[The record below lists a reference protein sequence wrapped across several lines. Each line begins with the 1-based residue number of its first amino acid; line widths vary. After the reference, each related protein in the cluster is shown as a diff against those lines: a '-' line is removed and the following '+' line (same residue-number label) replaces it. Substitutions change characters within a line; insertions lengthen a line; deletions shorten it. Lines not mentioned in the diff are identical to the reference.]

1 MDTDKHRL
9 ICQDITGK
17 IIGCGMEVLNIL
29 GHGLLEK
36 SYENALTIEF
46 TAQGIAF
53 RQQVRF
59 PVVYKGK
66 TVGEYIPDLIVEDQ
80 VIVEVKT
87 VEHIGRHEY
96 GQLMNYLK
104 ITGLRV
110 GLLLNFHHAKMQWK
124 RIVV

>member
-1 MDTDKHRL
+1 
-9 ICQDITGK
+9 
-17 IIGCGMEVLNIL
+17 MEVLNIL

-110 GLLLNFHHAKMQWK
+110 GLLLNFHYAKMQWK